1 MKKIISLLLVLGM
14 ILTATMV
21 TSFAGEAVEAQEPN
35 SIQLIGVMGND
46 DADRNVT
53 ASAVMDYE
61 ELVHYYMNEKGVSE
75 DVAKAELAE
84 KGITGNPTTRAANAI
99 RYQVFGRTVEVTSAY
114 KPRIDF
120 YCEVS
125 HSGSGGAFW
134 SVKKI
139 YNVELVTKPGNIS
152 KTFNGTLKYW
162 LRGGRSIEYVING
175 KFYNNGT
182 TTISG
187 GGNIGVGESATLNFS
202 VSVTSSYYADC
213 YERRTATL
221 P

>member
-1 MKKIISLLLVLGM
+1 M

-125 HSGSGGAFW
+125 HSGSGGAFLEC
-134 SVKKI
+134 K
-139 YNVELVTKPGNIS
+139 EDL
-152 KTFNGTLKYW
+152 
-162 LRGGRSIEYVING
+162 
-175 KFYNNGT
+175 
-182 TTISG
+182 
-187 GGNIGVGESATLNFS
+187 
-202 VSVTSSYYADC
+202 
-213 YERRTATL
+213 
-221 P
+221 

>member
-61 ELVHYYMNEKGVSE
+61 ELVHYYMNEKEFLKTLQRQNLQKRV
-75 DVAKAELAE
+75 LQ
-84 KGITGNPTTRAANAI
+84 GNPTTRAANAI

-120 YCEVS
+120 YCGGISLLEVVEL
-125 HSGSGGAFW
+125 FW

-162 LRGGRSIEYVING
+162 LRGWEKYM
-175 KFYNNGT
+175 
-182 TTISG
+182 
-187 GGNIGVGESATLNFS
+187 
-202 VSVTSSYYADC
+202 
-213 YERRTATL
+213 ERKIL
-221 P
+221 Q